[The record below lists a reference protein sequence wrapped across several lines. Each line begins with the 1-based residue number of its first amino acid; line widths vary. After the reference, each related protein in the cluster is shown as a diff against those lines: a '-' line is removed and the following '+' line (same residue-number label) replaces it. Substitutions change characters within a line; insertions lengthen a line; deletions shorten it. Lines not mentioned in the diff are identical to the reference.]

1 MAAEPLGYSE
11 SDLTNDLRDWWD
23 EEVVGSNDPFAEPKP
38 ANGTIYEVQ
47 PEVDSLAVVKRLVI
61 IDKQVGF
68 EIPASVVRRGGYRSF
83 DDMVADL
90 LPKIRAHYI
99 KHRKKKQAVA

>member
-1 MAAEPLGYSE
+1 MTVEPLEYSE
-11 SDLTNDLRDWWD
+11 PDLTNDLREWWD
-23 EEVVGSNDPFAEPKP
+23 EEVVGVNDPFTEPKP
-38 ANGTIYEVQ
+38 ASGTIYEVQ

-68 EIPASVVRRGGYRSF
+68 EIPPSVVRRGGYRSF

-99 KHRKKKQAVA
+99 KHRKKQAVA